1 MKGSVQKQLLKL
13 FKNGE
18 KYTMADLEEATGS
31 TRSSISQTIIRLR
44 NKGYDIIQVPVYYL
58 ANNSYVTD
66 EQTVENKI
74 REYLNQHGS
83 INREEGLDKLG
94 IENISVYL
102 RNMMQN
108 NSLAI
113 EKKYEYGKTADG
125 KDRMMVRYY
134 LQGWCGCD
142 EETAGRIAEEMAE
155 KDGLYQPE
163 NGYEEKIAEL
173 EAEINYQKEMVEVW
187 KGLVNANGKK
197 EEAWDKLKKQLQDNK
212 NLAWMLINDSD
223 VNRTLYTVYKWI
235 LAIMSEYEGER
246 GENDAETETEKQ
258 EV

>member
-1 MKGSVQKQLLKL
+1 MKGAVQKQILELLKD
-13 FKNGE
+13 GG
-18 KYTMADLEEATGS
+18 KYSMADFERITGS

-134 LQGWCGCD
+134 LQGWCGCA

-163 NGYEEKIAEL
+163 NGYETKIAEL
-173 EAEINYQKEMVEVW
+173 KSEINYQKEMIEVW
-187 KGLVNANGKK
+187 TGLAVQNGQRK
-197 EEAWDKLKKQLQDNK
+197 EAWDKLKKQLQDHK
-212 NLAWMLINDSD
+212 NLAWMLSNGSD
-223 VNRTLYTVYKWI
+223 VNRTVYTVCNWI
-235 LAIMSEYEGER
+235 LAIMSEYEWER